1 MQNLQTRFA
10 NIRVLVV
17 GDFIL
22 DHYQVGQAHRLSP
35 EAPVPGID
43 LKDEYF
49 RLGGAANVAK
59 NCASLGAS
67 VQFLSLMGQDAD
79 HTQAQ
84 VMLNDAG
91 IQSTIHSPAGFST
104 IRKTRVISQHQQLLR
119 IDQENQ
125 PQTWN
130 TQALFNQYELAL
142 KNADVVILSD
152 YAKGVL
158 QDPQAWIQAAKA
170 QNIPVFVDPKQHSFA
185 PYAGATCITPNQKEL
200 QAMLKGNHKGI
211 PLEQAAQATALSH
224 DIDYIL
230 LTKGAEGMTL
240 IQPNAE
246 NLHFCSTRHDVF
258 DVTGAGDTVIAT
270 MALSYACQ
278 FSLDDCLKV
287 ASFAAGLVVTQL
299 GTATPPIDQLQN
311 ALYATEPAEKRKILT
326 KEQAQIFIEQAKSR
340 SETCVLTNGCFDL
353 LHPGHLHYLREAKAL
368 GTYLIVAVNDD
379 ASITRLKGAPR
390 PIYPL
395 QMRLT
400 MLASLEMIDAL
411 VVFSE
416 DTPEGLIAQLLPN
429 ILVKGGDYKGKTVAG
444 AKEVIASGGRL
455 ELLSFLDG
463 HSTTHLLE
471 HIAKTHAK

>member
-1 MQNLQTRFA
+1 MQNLQSSFA
-10 NIRVLVV
+10 NIRVLVI

-35 EAPVPGID
+35 EAPVPVID
-43 LKDEYF
+43 LNDEYF

-67 VQFLSLMGQDAD
+67 VQFFSLMGDDAD
-79 HTQAQ
+79 NTQAQ
-84 VMLNDAG
+84 TMLDDAC
-91 IQSTIHSPAGFST
+91 IQSITHTPPGFST
-104 IRKTRVISQHQQLLR
+104 IRKTRILSQHQQLLR
-119 IDQENQ
+119 IDQENKPKLWDTQ
-125 PQTWN
+125 P
-130 TQALFNQYELAL
+130 LFNAYERAL
-142 KNADVVILSD
+142 KCADVVILSD

-158 QDPQAWIQAAKA
+158 HNPLMWIEAAKA
-170 QNIPVFVDPKQHSFA
+170 QSIPVFVDPKQGSFA

-200 QAMLKGNHKGI
+200 QAMLKECHSG
-211 PLEQAAQATALSH
+211 PSLEQAAQATAISH
-224 DIDYIL
+224 DIGYIL
-230 LTKGAEGMTL
+230 LTKGPEGMSL
-240 IQPNAE
+240 IQPNTE
-246 NLHFCSTRHDVF
+246 SLHFCSTRHDVF
-258 DVTGAGDTVIAT
+258 DVTGAGDTVIAA
-270 MALSYACQ
+270 MALSFACD
-278 FSLDDCLKV
+278 FSLEDCLKV

-299 GTATPPIDQLQN
+299 GTATPPITELQS
-311 ALYATEPAEKRKILT
+311 ALDATEPAEKRKILT
-326 KEQAQIFIEQAKSR
+326 KAQAQVFIEQAKGR
-340 SETCVLTNGCFDL
+340 SETCVMTNGCFDL

-390 PIYPL
+390 PIQPL
-395 QMRLT
+395 AMRLT

-416 DTPEGLIAQLLPN
+416 DTPQALIAQLLPN

-444 AKEVIASGGRL
+444 AEEVIASGGRL

-471 HIAKTHAK
+471 HIAHTQSK